1 MNKITVNVLSIIN
14 KSSKITK
21 KTINNKE
28 HYVISDVVPVVDD
41 VVMNNGLYP
50 KDEID
55 KSYKSINGN
64 LMPIG
69 HPKVDGQ
76 FVSASNAKA
85 INAYYGGA
93 WAENVHKDQDKVLLD
108 CYVDIEFAK
117 NHEKGKQLLERLDA
131 MFNGEDVNP
140 IHVST
145 GLILNKVYK
154 TGKSKGKKYDWV
166 ATNMQFDHVA
176 ILLNEQGAATPE
188 EGVGIFVNSEGEH
201 QIEYANL
208 MDSFNYT
215 QHGIINKFKF
225 FFSNN
230 SSMSFDDIYRM
241 LVEKLNEN
249 QTGDNWNYI
258 SAIYPSHFIFE
269 LKHKLF
275 KQLYVIDENQNVN
288 FVGDA
293 VEVRKNIVYDEIKTN
308 GENQVMKEKIVA
320 ALYAKGIKT
329 NGLSDEQLLTA
340 FNEQV
345 AKDAIDKKKAED
357 EEKDKDKDKKEKEGA
372 QNQEQ
377 APVWFKEFSK
387 RFEAVEKVVNA
398 NINNEEQT
406 MRAAVKT
413 KFSIS
418 DTAVN
423 ALSGEPLKELYAQCQ
438 TSVGLNSATN
448 QFNKDNSLL
457 NMEAPE

>member
-1 MNKITVNVLSIIN
+1 MNKITVNILSIIN

-21 KTINNKE
+21 ETINNKE
-28 HYVISDVVPVVDD
+28 HYVIRDVVPVVDD

-85 INAYYGGA
+85 INDYYGGA

-108 CYVDIEFAK
+108 CYVDIEFAR

-176 ILLNEQGAATPE
+176 ILLNEQGAATPN
-188 EGVGIFVNSEGEH
+188 EGVGMFVNSEGEYK
-201 QIEYANL
+201 IEYA
-208 MDSFNYT
+208 S
-215 QHGIINKFKF
+215 
-225 FFSNN
+225 
-230 SSMSFDDIYRM
+230 
-241 LVEKLNEN
+241 LNESSTQSIQN
-249 QTGDNWNYI
+249 LI
-258 SAIYPSHFIFE
+258 SNAVHNALQKLKFNKQEE
-269 LKHKLF
+269 L
-275 KQLYVIDENQNVN
+275 DP
-288 FVGDA
+288 
-293 VEVRKNIVYDEIKTN
+293 
-308 GENQVMKEKIVA
+308 MKEKILA
-320 ALYAKGIKT
+320 ALNAKGIKT
-329 NGLSDEQLLTA
+329 DGLSDEQLLTA
-340 FNEQV
+340 FNEQA

-357 EEKDKDKDKKEKEGA
+357 EEKEKKEKEKEKEGA

-377 APVWFKEFSK
+377 APAWFKDFSK
-387 RFEAVEKVVNA
+387 RFEAVEQVVNA
-398 NINNEEQT
+398 NINNEEQA

-413 KFSIS
+413 KFGMS

-448 QFNKDNSLL
+448 QFNSDKSICD
-457 NMEAPE
+457 MPE

>member
-1 MNKITVNVLSIIN
+1 MNKITVNILSIIN

-21 KTINNKE
+21 ETINNKE
-28 HYVISDVVPVVDD
+28 HYVIRDVVPVVDD

-69 HPKVDGQ
+69 HPKVNGQ

-85 INAYYGGA
+85 INDYYGGA

-117 NHEKGKQLLERLDA
+117 NHEKGKQLLERLNA

-154 TGKSKGKKYDWV
+154 TGKSKGKQYDWV

-188 EGVGIFVNSEGEH
+188 EGVGMFVNSEGEY
-201 QIEYANL
+201 QIEYA
-208 MDSFNYT
+208 S
-215 QHGIINKFKF
+215 
-225 FFSNN
+225 
-230 SSMSFDDIYRM
+230 
-241 LVEKLNEN
+241 LNEN
-249 QTGDNWNYI
+249 LTPSIQNII
-258 SAIYPSHFIFE
+258 SNAIHNALQK
-269 LKHKLF
+269 LKPN
-275 KQLYVIDENQNVN
+275 KQEEQDP
-288 FVGDA
+288 
-293 VEVRKNIVYDEIKTN
+293 
-308 GENQVMKEKIVA
+308 MKEKILE
-320 ALYAKGIKT
+320 ALNAKGIKT
-329 NGLSDEQLLTA
+329 DGLTDEQLLKA
-340 FNEQV
+340 FNEQA
-345 AKDAIDKKKAED
+345 AKDAIDKKKVED
-357 EEKDKDKDKKEKEGA
+357 EEKEKKKKEKEKEDA

-377 APVWFKEFSK
+377 APAWFKDFSK
-387 RFEAVEKVVNA
+387 RFEAVEKVVKA
-398 NINNEEQT
+398 NVNNEEQA
-406 MRAAVKT
+406 MRTAVKT
-413 KFSIS
+413 KFGMS

-448 QFNKDNSLL
+448 QFNSDKSICD
-457 NMEAPE
+457 MPE

>member
-1 MNKITVNVLSIIN
+1 MSKTTVNILSVIN

-21 KTINNKE
+21 EIINNKE
-28 HYVISDVVPVVDD
+28 HYIIRDVVPVIDD

-69 HPKVDGQ
+69 HPKVNGQ

-85 INAYYGGA
+85 INDYYGGA

-117 NHEKGKQLLERLDA
+117 NHEKGKQLLERLNA

-145 GLILNKVYK
+145 GLILNKVYN
-154 TGKSKGKKYDWV
+154 TGKSKGKQYDWV

-188 EGVGIFVNSEGEH
+188 EGVGMFVNSEGEY
-201 QIEYANL
+201 QIEYA
-208 MDSFNYT
+208 S
-215 QHGIINKFKF
+215 
-225 FFSNN
+225 
-230 SSMSFDDIYRM
+230 
-241 LVEKLNEN
+241 LNEN
-249 QTGDNWNYI
+249 LTPSIQNII
-258 SAIYPSHFIFE
+258 SNAIHNALQK
-269 LKHKLF
+269 LKPN
-275 KQLYVIDENQNVN
+275 KQEEQNP
-288 FVGDA
+288 
-293 VEVRKNIVYDEIKTN
+293 
-308 GENQVMKEKIVA
+308 MKEKILE
-320 ALYAKGIKT
+320 ALNAKGIKT
-329 NGLSDEQLLTA
+329 DGLTDEQLLKA
-340 FNEQV
+340 FNEQA
-345 AKDAIDKKKAED
+345 AKDAIDKKKVED
-357 EEKDKDKDKKEKEGA
+357 EEKEKKKKEKEKEDA

-377 APVWFKEFSK
+377 APAWFKDFSK
-387 RFEAVEKVVNA
+387 RFEAVEKVVNS
-398 NINNEEQT
+398 NINNEEQA
-406 MRAAVKT
+406 MRTAVKT
-413 KFSIS
+413 KFGMS

-448 QFNKDNSLL
+448 QFNSDKSICD
-457 NMEAPE
+457 MPE

>member
-1 MNKITVNVLSIIN
+1 MNKITVNILSMIN

-21 KTINNKE
+21 ETINNKE
-28 HYVISDVVPVVDD
+28 HYVIRDVVPVVDD

-55 KSYKSINGN
+55 KSYKSISGN

-69 HPKVDGQ
+69 HPNIDGQ

-85 INAYYGGA
+85 INEYYGGA

-108 CYVDIEFAK
+108 CYVDIEFAR

-154 TGKSKGKKYDWV
+154 TGKSKGKPYDWV

-176 ILLNEQGAATPE
+176 ILLNEQGAATPN
-188 EGVGIFVNSEGEH
+188 EGVGMFVNSEGEY
-201 QIEYANL
+201 QIEFA
-208 MDSFNYT
+208 S
-215 QHGIINKFKF
+215 
-225 FFSNN
+225 
-230 SSMSFDDIYRM
+230 
-241 LVEKLNEN
+241 LNESST
-249 QTGDNWNYI
+249 QSIQSLI
-258 SAIYPSHFIFE
+258 SNAVHNALQK
-269 LKHKLF
+269 LKSN
-275 KQLYVIDENQNVN
+275 KQEEPDP
-288 FVGDA
+288 
-293 VEVRKNIVYDEIKTN
+293 
-308 GENQVMKEKIVA
+308 MKEKILA
-320 ALYAKGIKT
+320 ALNAKGVKT
-329 NGLSDEQLLTA
+329 DGLNDEQLLTA
-340 FNEQV
+340 FNEQA

-357 EEKDKDKDKKEKEGA
+357 EEKEKKEKEKEKENA

-377 APVWFKEFSK
+377 APAWFKDFSK
-387 RFEAVEKVVNA
+387 RFEAVEQVVNA
-398 NINNEEQT
+398 NINNEEQA

-413 KFSIS
+413 KFGMS

-438 TSVGLNSATN
+438 TSVGLNSAVN
-448 QFNKDNSLL
+448 QFNSDKSICD
-457 NMEAPE
+457 MPE

>member
-1 MNKITVNVLSIIN
+1 MNKITVNILSIIN

-21 KTINNKE
+21 ETINNKE
-28 HYVISDVVPVVDD
+28 HYVIRDVVPVVDD

-50 KDEID
+50 KEEID
-55 KSYKSINGN
+55 KSYSSINGN

-69 HPKVDGQ
+69 HPNIDGQ

-85 INAYYGGA
+85 INEYYGGA

-154 TGKSKGKKYDWV
+154 TGKSKGKKYNWV

-176 ILLNEQGAATPE
+176 ILLNEQGAATPN
-188 EGVGIFVNSEGEH
+188 EGVGMFVNSEGEY
-201 QIEYANL
+201 QIEYA
-208 MDSFNYT
+208 S
-215 QHGIINKFKF
+215 
-225 FFSNN
+225 
-230 SSMSFDDIYRM
+230 
-241 LVEKLNEN
+241 LNEN
-249 QTGDNWNYI
+249 STQSI
-258 SAIYPSHFIFE
+258 
-269 LKHKLF
+269 
-275 KQLYVIDENQNVN
+275 QNVISN
-288 FVGDA
+288 A
-293 VEVRKNIVYDEIKTN
+293 VHNALQKLKFNKQEESDP
-308 GENQVMKEKIVA
+308 MKEKILA
-320 ALYAKGIKT
+320 ALNAKGIKT
-329 NGLSDEQLLTA
+329 DGLTDEQLLTA

-345 AKDAIDKKKAED
+345 TKDAIDKKKAED
-357 EEKDKDKDKKEKEGA
+357 EEKDKDKKEKEKEGA

-377 APVWFKEFSK
+377 APAWFKDFSK

-398 NINNEEQT
+398 NVNNEEQT
-406 MRAAVKT
+406 MRVAVKT
-413 KFSIS
+413 KFGMS

-423 ALSGEPLKELYAQCQ
+423 ALSGDPLKELYAQCQ

-448 QFNKDNSLL
+448 QFNSDKSICD
-457 NMEAPE
+457 MPE

>member
-1 MNKITVNVLSIIN
+1 MNKITVNILSIIN

-21 KTINNKE
+21 EIINNKE
-28 HYVISDVVPVVDD
+28 HYIIRDVVPVVDD

-50 KDEID
+50 KEEID
-55 KSYKSINGN
+55 KSYSSINGN

-69 HPKVDGQ
+69 HPNIDGQ

-85 INAYYGGA
+85 INEYYGGA

-108 CYVDIEFAK
+108 CYVDIEFAR

-176 ILLNEQGAATPE
+176 ILLNEQGAATPN
-188 EGVGIFVNSEGEH
+188 EGVGMFVNSEGEY
-201 QIEYANL
+201 QIEYA
-208 MDSFNYT
+208 S
-215 QHGIINKFKF
+215 
-225 FFSNN
+225 
-230 SSMSFDDIYRM
+230 
-241 LVEKLNEN
+241 LNESST
-249 QTGDNWNYI
+249 QSI
-258 SAIYPSHFIFE
+258 
-269 LKHKLF
+269 
-275 KQLYVIDENQNVN
+275 QNVISN
-288 FVGDA
+288 A
-293 VEVRKNIVYDEIKTN
+293 VHNALQKLKFNKQEESDP
-308 GENQVMKEKIVA
+308 MKEKILA
-320 ALYAKGIKT
+320 ALNAKGIKT
-329 NGLSDEQLLTA
+329 DGLTDEQLLTA

-345 AKDAIDKKKAED
+345 TKDAIDKKKAED
-357 EEKDKDKDKKEKEGA
+357 EEKDKKEKEKEKEGA

-377 APVWFKEFSK
+377 APAWFKDFSK

-398 NINNEEQT
+398 NVNNEEQT
-406 MRAAVKT
+406 MRAAVKA
-413 KFSIS
+413 KFGMS

-423 ALSGEPLKELYAQCQ
+423 ALSGDPLKELYAQCQ

-448 QFNKDNSLL
+448 QFNSDKSICD
-457 NMEAPE
+457 MPE

>member
-1 MNKITVNVLSIIN
+1 MVQSMNKITVNILSIIN

-21 KTINNKE
+21 ETINNKE
-28 HYVISDVVPVVDD
+28 HYVIRDVVPVVDD

-85 INAYYGGA
+85 INDYYGGA

-108 CYVDIEFAK
+108 CYVDIEFAR

-176 ILLNEQGAATPE
+176 ILLNEQGAATPN
-188 EGVGIFVNSEGEH
+188 EGVGMFVNSEGEYK
-201 QIEYANL
+201 IEYA
-208 MDSFNYT
+208 S
-215 QHGIINKFKF
+215 
-225 FFSNN
+225 
-230 SSMSFDDIYRM
+230 
-241 LVEKLNEN
+241 LNESSTQSIQN
-249 QTGDNWNYI
+249 LI
-258 SAIYPSHFIFE
+258 SNAVHNALQKLKFNKQEE
-269 LKHKLF
+269 L
-275 KQLYVIDENQNVN
+275 DP
-288 FVGDA
+288 
-293 VEVRKNIVYDEIKTN
+293 
-308 GENQVMKEKIVA
+308 MKEKILA
-320 ALYAKGIKT
+320 ALNAKGIKT
-329 NGLSDEQLLTA
+329 DGLSDEQLLTA
-340 FNEQV
+340 FNEQA

-357 EEKDKDKDKKEKEGA
+357 EEKEKKEKEKEKEGA

-377 APVWFKEFSK
+377 APAWFKDFSK
-387 RFEAVEKVVNA
+387 RFEAVEQVVNA
-398 NINNEEQT
+398 NINNEEQA

-413 KFSIS
+413 KFGMS

-448 QFNKDNSLL
+448 QFNSDKSICD
-457 NMEAPE
+457 MPE

>member
-1 MNKITVNVLSIIN
+1 M
-14 KSSKITK
+14 
-21 KTINNKE
+21 INNKE
-28 HYVISDVVPVVDD
+28 HYVIRDVVPVVDD

-85 INAYYGGA
+85 INDYYGGA

-108 CYVDIEFAK
+108 CYVDIEFAR

-176 ILLNEQGAATPE
+176 ILLNEQGAATPN
-188 EGVGIFVNSEGEH
+188 EGVGMFVNSEGEYK
-201 QIEYANL
+201 IEYA
-208 MDSFNYT
+208 S
-215 QHGIINKFKF
+215 
-225 FFSNN
+225 
-230 SSMSFDDIYRM
+230 
-241 LVEKLNEN
+241 LNESSTQSIQN
-249 QTGDNWNYI
+249 LI
-258 SAIYPSHFIFE
+258 SNAVHNALQKLKFNKQEE
-269 LKHKLF
+269 L
-275 KQLYVIDENQNVN
+275 DP
-288 FVGDA
+288 
-293 VEVRKNIVYDEIKTN
+293 
-308 GENQVMKEKIVA
+308 MKEKILA
-320 ALYAKGIKT
+320 ALNAKGIKT
-329 NGLSDEQLLTA
+329 DGLSDEQLLTA

-345 AKDAIDKKKAED
+345 AQDAIDKKKAED
-357 EEKDKDKDKKEKEGA
+357 EEKDKKEKEKEGA

-377 APVWFKEFSK
+377 APAWFKDFSK

-398 NINNEEQT
+398 NVNNEEQT

-413 KFSIS
+413 KFGMS

-423 ALSGEPLKELYAQCQ
+423 ALSGDPLKELYAQCQ

-448 QFNKDNSLL
+448 QFNSDKSICD
-457 NMEAPE
+457 MPE

>member
-1 MNKITVNVLSIIN
+1 MNKITVNILSIIN

-21 KTINNKE
+21 ETINNKE
-28 HYVISDVVPVVDD
+28 HYIIRDVVPVVDD

-50 KDEID
+50 KEEID
-55 KSYKSINGN
+55 KSYSSINGN

-69 HPKVDGQ
+69 HPNINGQ

-85 INAYYGGA
+85 INEYYGGA

-176 ILLNEQGAATPE
+176 ILLNEQGAATPN
-188 EGVGIFVNSEGEH
+188 EGVGMFVNSEGEY
-201 QIEYANL
+201 QIEYA
-208 MDSFNYT
+208 S
-215 QHGIINKFKF
+215 
-225 FFSNN
+225 
-230 SSMSFDDIYRM
+230 
-241 LVEKLNEN
+241 LNESST
-249 QTGDNWNYI
+249 QSI
-258 SAIYPSHFIFE
+258 
-269 LKHKLF
+269 
-275 KQLYVIDENQNVN
+275 QNVISN
-288 FVGDA
+288 A
-293 VEVRKNIVYDEIKTN
+293 VHNALQKLKFNKQEESDP
-308 GENQVMKEKIVA
+308 MKEKILA
-320 ALYAKGIKT
+320 ALNAKGIKT
-329 NGLSDEQLLTA
+329 DGLTDEQLLTA

-345 AKDAIDKKKAED
+345 TKDAIDKKKAED
-357 EEKDKDKDKKEKEGA
+357 EEKDKDKKEKEKEGA

-377 APVWFKEFSK
+377 APAWFKDFSK

-398 NINNEEQT
+398 NVNNEEQT
-406 MRAAVKT
+406 MRVAVKT
-413 KFSIS
+413 KFGMS

-423 ALSGEPLKELYAQCQ
+423 ALSGDPLKELYAQCQ

>member
-1 MNKITVNVLSIIN
+1 MIN

-21 KTINNKE
+21 ETINNKE
-28 HYVISDVVPVVDD
+28 HYVIRDVVPVVDD

-69 HPKVDGQ
+69 HPKVNGQ

-85 INAYYGGA
+85 INDYYGGA

-108 CYVDIEFAK
+108 CYVDIEFAR

-131 MFNGEDVNP
+131 MFNGEDVHP

-154 TGKSKGKKYDWV
+154 AGRSKGKPYDWV

-176 ILLNEQGAATPE
+176 ILLNEQGAATPS
-188 EGVGIFVNSEGEH
+188 EGVGMFVNSEGEY
-201 QIEYANL
+201 QIEFA
-208 MDSFNYT
+208 S
-215 QHGIINKFKF
+215 
-225 FFSNN
+225 
-230 SSMSFDDIYRM
+230 
-241 LVEKLNEN
+241 LNESST
-249 QTGDNWNYI
+249 QSI
-258 SAIYPSHFIFE
+258 
-269 LKHKLF
+269 
-275 KQLYVIDENQNVN
+275 QNVISS
-288 FVGDA
+288 A
-293 VEVRKNIVYDEIKTN
+293 VHNALQKLKFNKQEELDP
-308 GENQVMKEKIVA
+308 MKEKILAV
-320 ALYAKGIKT
+320 LSAKGIKT
-329 NGLSDEQLLTA
+329 DGLNDEQLLTA
-340 FNEQV
+340 FNEQA

-357 EEKDKDKDKKEKEGA
+357 EEKEKKEKEKEKENA

-377 APVWFKEFSK
+377 APAWFKDFSK

-398 NINNEEQT
+398 NINNEEQA

-413 KFSIS
+413 KFGMS

-438 TSVGLNSATN
+438 TSVGLNSAVN
-448 QFNKDNSLL
+448 QFNSDKSICD
-457 NMEAPE
+457 MPE

>member
-1 MNKITVNVLSIIN
+1 MNKITVNILSIIN

-21 KTINNKE
+21 ETINNKE
-28 HYVISDVVPVVDD
+28 HYVIRDVVPVVDD

-69 HPKVDGQ
+69 HPKVNGQ

-85 INAYYGGA
+85 INDYYGGA

-117 NHEKGKQLLERLDA
+117 NHEKGKQLLERLNA

-154 TGKSKGKKYDWV
+154 TGKSKGKQYDWV

-188 EGVGIFVNSEGEH
+188 EGVGMFVNSEGEY
-201 QIEYANL
+201 QIEYA
-208 MDSFNYT
+208 S
-215 QHGIINKFKF
+215 
-225 FFSNN
+225 
-230 SSMSFDDIYRM
+230 
-241 LVEKLNEN
+241 LNEN
-249 QTGDNWNYI
+249 LTPSIQNII
-258 SAIYPSHFIFE
+258 SNAIHNALQK
-269 LKHKLF
+269 LKPN
-275 KQLYVIDENQNVN
+275 KQEEQDP
-288 FVGDA
+288 
-293 VEVRKNIVYDEIKTN
+293 
-308 GENQVMKEKIVA
+308 MKEKILE
-320 ALYAKGIKT
+320 ALNAKGIKT
-329 NGLSDEQLLTA
+329 DGLTDEQLLKA

-345 AKDAIDKKKAED
+345 AKDAIDKKKVED
-357 EEKDKDKDKKEKEGA
+357 EEKEKKKKEKEKEDA

-377 APVWFKEFSK
+377 APAWFKDFSK
-387 RFEAVEKVVNA
+387 RFEAVEKVVKA
-398 NINNEEQT
+398 NVNNEEQA
-406 MRAAVKT
+406 MRTAVKT
-413 KFSIS
+413 KFGMS

-448 QFNKDNSLL
+448 QFNSDKSICD
-457 NMEAPE
+457 MPE

>member
-1 MNKITVNVLSIIN
+1 MNKITVNILSIIN

-21 KTINNKE
+21 ETINNKE
-28 HYVISDVVPVVDD
+28 HYVIRDVVPVVDD

-69 HPKVDGQ
+69 HPKVNGQ

-85 INAYYGGA
+85 INDYYGGA

-108 CYVDIEFAK
+108 CYVDIEFAR

-154 TGKSKGKKYDWV
+154 TGKSKGKPYDWV

-176 ILLNEQGAATPE
+176 ILLNEQGAATPN
-188 EGVGIFVNSEGEH
+188 EGVGMFVNSEGEY
-201 QIEYANL
+201 QIEFA
-208 MDSFNYT
+208 S
-215 QHGIINKFKF
+215 
-225 FFSNN
+225 
-230 SSMSFDDIYRM
+230 
-241 LVEKLNEN
+241 LNESST
-249 QTGDNWNYI
+249 QSI
-258 SAIYPSHFIFE
+258 
-269 LKHKLF
+269 
-275 KQLYVIDENQNVN
+275 QNVISS
-288 FVGDA
+288 A
-293 VEVRKNIVYDEIKTN
+293 VHNALQKLKFNKQEEPDP
-308 GENQVMKEKIVA
+308 MKEKILA
-320 ALYAKGIKT
+320 ALNAKGIKT
-329 NGLSDEQLLTA
+329 DGLNDEQLLTA
-340 FNEQV
+340 FNEQA

-357 EEKDKDKDKKEKEGA
+357 EEKEKKEKEKEKENA

-377 APVWFKEFSK
+377 APAWFTDFSK

-398 NINNEEQT
+398 NINNEEQA

-413 KFSIS
+413 KFGIS

-448 QFNKDNSLL
+448 QFNSDKSICD
-457 NMEAPE
+457 MPE

>member
-1 MNKITVNVLSIIN
+1 MNKITVNILSIIN

-21 KTINNKE
+21 ETINNKE
-28 HYVISDVVPVVDD
+28 HYVIRDVVPVVDD

-85 INAYYGGA
+85 INEYYGGA

-176 ILLNEQGAATPE
+176 ILLNEQGAATPS
-188 EGVGIFVNSEGEH
+188 EGVGMFVNSEGEY
-201 QIEYANL
+201 QIEYA
-208 MDSFNYT
+208 S
-215 QHGIINKFKF
+215 
-225 FFSNN
+225 
-230 SSMSFDDIYRM
+230 
-241 LVEKLNEN
+241 LNESST
-249 QTGDNWNYI
+249 QSI
-258 SAIYPSHFIFE
+258 
-269 LKHKLF
+269 
-275 KQLYVIDENQNVN
+275 QNVISN
-288 FVGDA
+288 A
-293 VEVRKNIVYDEIKTN
+293 VHNALQKLKFNKQEESDP
-308 GENQVMKEKIVA
+308 MKEKILA
-320 ALYAKGIKT
+320 ALNAKGIKT
-329 NGLSDEQLLTA
+329 DGLTDEQLLTA
-340 FNEQV
+340 FNEQA

-357 EEKDKDKDKKEKEGA
+357 EEKDKDKKEKEKEGA

-377 APVWFKEFSK
+377 APAWFKDFSK

-398 NINNEEQT
+398 NVNNEEQT

-413 KFSIS
+413 KFGMS

-448 QFNKDNSLL
+448 QFNSDKSICD
-457 NMEAPE
+457 MPE

>member
-1 MNKITVNVLSIIN
+1 MNKITVNILSMIN

-21 KTINNKE
+21 ETINNKE
-28 HYVISDVVPVVDD
+28 HYVIRDVVPVVDD

-55 KSYKSINGN
+55 KSYKSISGN

-69 HPKVDGQ
+69 HPNIDGQ

-85 INAYYGGA
+85 INEYYGGA

-108 CYVDIEFAK
+108 CYVDIEFAR

-154 TGKSKGKKYDWV
+154 TGKSKGKPYDWV

-176 ILLNEQGAATPE
+176 ILLNEQGAATPN
-188 EGVGIFVNSEGEH
+188 EGVGMFVNSEGEY
-201 QIEYANL
+201 QIEYA
-208 MDSFNYT
+208 S
-215 QHGIINKFKF
+215 
-225 FFSNN
+225 
-230 SSMSFDDIYRM
+230 
-241 LVEKLNEN
+241 LNESSTQSIQN
-249 QTGDNWNYI
+249 LI
-258 SAIYPSHFIFE
+258 SNAVHNALQKLKFNKQEE
-269 LKHKLF
+269 L
-275 KQLYVIDENQNVN
+275 DP
-288 FVGDA
+288 
-293 VEVRKNIVYDEIKTN
+293 
-308 GENQVMKEKIVA
+308 MKEKILA
-320 ALYAKGIKT
+320 ALNAKGIKT
-329 NGLSDEQLLTA
+329 DGLSDEQLLTA
-340 FNEQV
+340 FNEQA
-345 AKDAIDKKKAED
+345 AKDAIDKKKVED
-357 EEKDKDKDKKEKEGA
+357 EEKEKEKEGV

-377 APVWFKEFSK
+377 APAWFKDFSK

-413 KFSIS
+413 KFGMS

-423 ALSGEPLKELYAQCQ
+423 VLSGEPLKELYAQCQ

>member
-1 MNKITVNVLSIIN
+1 MNKITVNILSIIN

-21 KTINNKE
+21 ETINNKE
-28 HYVISDVVPVVDD
+28 HYVIRDVVPVVDN

-69 HPKVDGQ
+69 HPKVNGQ

-85 INAYYGGA
+85 INDYYGGA

-117 NHEKGKQLLERLDA
+117 NHEKGKQLLERVDA

-154 TGKSKGKKYDWV
+154 TGKSKGKQYDWV

-188 EGVGIFVNSEGEH
+188 EGVGMFVNSEGEY
-201 QIEYANL
+201 QIEYA
-208 MDSFNYT
+208 S
-215 QHGIINKFKF
+215 
-225 FFSNN
+225 
-230 SSMSFDDIYRM
+230 
-241 LVEKLNEN
+241 LNESST
-249 QTGDNWNYI
+249 QTIQNAI
-258 SAIYPSHFIFE
+258 SNAIHNA
-269 LKHKLF
+269 LQLF
-275 KQLYVIDENQNVN
+275 KSNKQEEQDP
-288 FVGDA
+288 
-293 VEVRKNIVYDEIKTN
+293 
-308 GENQVMKEKIVA
+308 MKEKILE
-320 ALYAKGIKT
+320 ALNAKGIKT
-329 NGLSDEQLLTA
+329 DGLTDEQLLKA
-340 FNEQV
+340 FNEQA
-345 AKDAIDKKKAED
+345 AKDAIDKKKVED
-357 EEKDKDKDKKEKEGA
+357 EEKEKKEKEKEDA

-377 APVWFKEFSK
+377 APAWFKDFSK
-387 RFEAVEKVVNA
+387 RFEAVEKVVNS
-398 NINNEEQT
+398 NINNEEQA
-406 MRAAVKT
+406 MRTAVKT
-413 KFSIS
+413 KFGMS

-448 QFNKDNSLL
+448 QFNSDKSICD
-457 NMEAPE
+457 MPE

>member
-1 MNKITVNVLSIIN
+1 MNKITVNILSMIN

-21 KTINNKE
+21 ETINNKE
-28 HYVISDVVPVVDD
+28 HYVIRDVVPVVDD

-69 HPKVDGQ
+69 HPNINGQ

-85 INAYYGGA
+85 INDYYGGA

-108 CYVDIEFAK
+108 CYVDIEFAR

-154 TGKSKGKKYDWV
+154 TGKSKGKPYNWV

-176 ILLNEQGAATPE
+176 ILLNEQGAATPN
-188 EGVGIFVNSEGEH
+188 EGVGMFVNSEGEYK
-201 QIEYANL
+201 IEYA
-208 MDSFNYT
+208 S
-215 QHGIINKFKF
+215 
-225 FFSNN
+225 
-230 SSMSFDDIYRM
+230 
-241 LVEKLNEN
+241 LNESSTQSIQN
-249 QTGDNWNYI
+249 LI
-258 SAIYPSHFIFE
+258 SNAVHNALQKLKFNKQEE
-269 LKHKLF
+269 L
-275 KQLYVIDENQNVN
+275 DP
-288 FVGDA
+288 
-293 VEVRKNIVYDEIKTN
+293 
-308 GENQVMKEKIVA
+308 MKEKILA
-320 ALYAKGIKT
+320 ALNAKGIKT
-329 NGLSDEQLLTA
+329 DGLSDEQLLTA
-340 FNEQV
+340 FNEQA

-357 EEKDKDKDKKEKEGA
+357 EEKEKKEKEKEKEGV

-377 APVWFKEFSK
+377 APAWFKDFSK

-413 KFSIS
+413 KFGMS

-423 ALSGEPLKELYAQCQ
+423 VLSGEPLKELYAQCQ

-448 QFNKDNSLL
+448 QFNSDKSICD
-457 NMEAPE
+457 MPE

>member
-1 MNKITVNVLSIIN
+1 MNKITVNILSMIN

-21 KTINNKE
+21 ETINNKE
-28 HYVISDVVPVVDD
+28 HYVIRDVVPVVDD

-69 HPKVDGQ
+69 HPKVNGQ

-85 INAYYGGA
+85 INDYYGGA

-108 CYVDIEFAK
+108 CYVDIEFAR

-154 TGKSKGKKYDWV
+154 AGRSKGKPYDWV

-176 ILLNEQGAATPE
+176 ILLNEQGAATPN
-188 EGVGIFVNSEGEH
+188 EGVGMFVNSEGEY
-201 QIEYANL
+201 QIEFA
-208 MDSFNYT
+208 S
-215 QHGIINKFKF
+215 
-225 FFSNN
+225 
-230 SSMSFDDIYRM
+230 
-241 LVEKLNEN
+241 LNESST
-249 QTGDNWNYI
+249 QSIQSLI
-258 SAIYPSHFIFE
+258 SNAVHNALQK
-269 LKHKLF
+269 LKSN
-275 KQLYVIDENQNVN
+275 KQEEPDP
-288 FVGDA
+288 
-293 VEVRKNIVYDEIKTN
+293 
-308 GENQVMKEKIVA
+308 MKEKILA
-320 ALYAKGIKT
+320 ALNAKGVKT
-329 NGLSDEQLLTA
+329 DGLNDEQLLTA
-340 FNEQV
+340 FNEQA

-357 EEKDKDKDKKEKEGA
+357 EEKEKKEKEKEKENA

-377 APVWFKEFSK
+377 APAWFKDFSK
-387 RFEAVEKVVNA
+387 RFEAVEQVVNA
-398 NINNEEQT
+398 NINNEEQA

-413 KFSIS
+413 KFGMS

-438 TSVGLNSATN
+438 TSVGLNSAVN
-448 QFNKDNSLL
+448 QFNSDKSICD
-457 NMEAPE
+457 MPE

>member
-1 MNKITVNVLSIIN
+1 MSKITVNILSIIN

-21 KTINNKE
+21 ETINNKE
-28 HYVISDVVPVVDD
+28 HYVIRDVVPVVDD

-69 HPKVDGQ
+69 HPKVNGQ

-85 INAYYGGA
+85 INDYYGGA

-117 NHEKGKQLLERLDA
+117 NHEKGKQLLERLNA

-154 TGKSKGKKYDWV
+154 TGKSKGKQYDWV

-188 EGVGIFVNSEGEH
+188 EGVGMFVNSEGEY
-201 QIEYANL
+201 QIEYA
-208 MDSFNYT
+208 S
-215 QHGIINKFKF
+215 
-225 FFSNN
+225 
-230 SSMSFDDIYRM
+230 
-241 LVEKLNEN
+241 LNEN
-249 QTGDNWNYI
+249 LTPSIQNII
-258 SAIYPSHFIFE
+258 SNAIHNALQK
-269 LKHKLF
+269 LKPN
-275 KQLYVIDENQNVN
+275 KQEEQDP
-288 FVGDA
+288 
-293 VEVRKNIVYDEIKTN
+293 
-308 GENQVMKEKIVA
+308 MKEKILA
-320 ALYAKGIKT
+320 ALNAKGIKT
-329 NGLSDEQLLTA
+329 DGLNDDQLLIA
-340 FNEQV
+340 FNEQAV
-345 AKDAIDKKKAED
+345 KDAIDKKKVED
-357 EEKDKDKDKKEKEGA
+357 EEKEKKKKEKEKEDA

-377 APVWFKEFSK
+377 APAWFKDFSK
-387 RFEAVEKVVNA
+387 RFEAVEKVVNS
-398 NINNEEQT
+398 NVNNEEQA
-406 MRAAVKT
+406 MRTAVKT
-413 KFSIS
+413 KFGMS

-448 QFNKDNSLL
+448 QFNSDKSICD
-457 NMEAPE
+457 MPE

>member
-1 MNKITVNVLSIIN
+1 MNKITVNILSIIN

-21 KTINNKE
+21 EIINNKE
-28 HYVISDVVPVVDD
+28 HYIIRDVVPVIDD

-50 KDEID
+50 KEEID
-55 KSYKSINGN
+55 KSYSSINGN

-69 HPKVDGQ
+69 HPKVNGQ

-85 INAYYGGA
+85 INDYYGGA

-176 ILLNEQGAATPE
+176 ILLNEQGAATPN
-188 EGVGIFVNSEGEH
+188 EGVGMFVNSEGEY
-201 QIEYANL
+201 QIEYAYL

-215 QHGIINKFKF
+215 QNGIINKFKF

-241 LVEKLNEN
+241 LADKLNEN

-308 GENQVMKEKIVA
+308 GENQVMKEKILA
-320 ALYAKGIKT
+320 ALNAKGIKT
-329 NGLSDEQLLTA
+329 DGLNDEQLLTA

-345 AKDAIDKKKAED
+345 TKDAIDKKKAED
-357 EEKDKDKDKKEKEGA
+357 EEKEKKAKEIA
-372 QNQEQ
+372 QNQKQ
-377 APVWFKEFSK
+377 APAWFTDFII
-387 RFEAVEKVVNA
+387 RFEAVEQVVNA
-398 NINNEEQT
+398 NINNEEQV

-413 KFSIS
+413 KFGMS

-448 QFNKDNSLL
+448 QFNSDKSICD
-457 NMEAPE
+457 MPE

>member
-1 MNKITVNVLSIIN
+1 MNKITVNILSMIN

-21 KTINNKE
+21 ETINNKE
-28 HYVISDVVPVVDD
+28 HYVIRDVVPVVDD

-85 INAYYGGA
+85 INDYYGGA

-108 CYVDIEFAK
+108 CYVDIEFAR

-154 TGKSKGKKYDWV
+154 AGRSKGKPYDWV

-176 ILLNEQGAATPE
+176 ILLNEQGAATPN
-188 EGVGIFVNSEGEH
+188 EGVGMFVNSEGEY
-201 QIEYANL
+201 QIEFA
-208 MDSFNYT
+208 S
-215 QHGIINKFKF
+215 
-225 FFSNN
+225 
-230 SSMSFDDIYRM
+230 
-241 LVEKLNEN
+241 LNESST
-249 QTGDNWNYI
+249 QSIQSLI
-258 SAIYPSHFIFE
+258 SNAVHNALQK
-269 LKHKLF
+269 LKSN
-275 KQLYVIDENQNVN
+275 KQEEPDP
-288 FVGDA
+288 
-293 VEVRKNIVYDEIKTN
+293 
-308 GENQVMKEKIVA
+308 MKEKILA
-320 ALYAKGIKT
+320 ALNAKGVKT
-329 NGLSDEQLLTA
+329 DGLNDEQLLTA
-340 FNEQV
+340 FNEQA

-357 EEKDKDKDKKEKEGA
+357 EEKEKKEKEKEKENA

-377 APVWFKEFSK
+377 APAWFKDFSK
-387 RFEAVEKVVNA
+387 RFEAVEQVVNA
-398 NINNEEQT
+398 NINNEEQA

-413 KFSIS
+413 KFGIS

-438 TSVGLNSATN
+438 TSVGLNSAVN
-448 QFNKDNSLL
+448 QFNSDKSICD
-457 NMEAPE
+457 MPE

>member
-1 MNKITVNVLSIIN
+1 MNKITVNILSIIN

-21 KTINNKE
+21 ETINNKE
-28 HYVISDVVPVVDD
+28 HYVIRDVVPVVDD

-69 HPKVDGQ
+69 HPKVNGQ

-85 INAYYGGA
+85 INDYYGGA

-108 CYVDIEFAK
+108 CYVDIEFAR

-154 TGKSKGKKYDWV
+154 TGKSKGKPYDWV

-176 ILLNEQGAATPE
+176 ILLNEQGAATPN
-188 EGVGIFVNSEGEH
+188 EGVGMFVNSEGEY
-201 QIEYANL
+201 QIEFA
-208 MDSFNYT
+208 S
-215 QHGIINKFKF
+215 
-225 FFSNN
+225 
-230 SSMSFDDIYRM
+230 
-241 LVEKLNEN
+241 LNESST
-249 QTGDNWNYI
+249 QSIQSLI
-258 SAIYPSHFIFE
+258 SNAVHNALQK
-269 LKHKLF
+269 LKSN
-275 KQLYVIDENQNVN
+275 KQEEPDP
-288 FVGDA
+288 
-293 VEVRKNIVYDEIKTN
+293 
-308 GENQVMKEKIVA
+308 MKEKILA
-320 ALYAKGIKT
+320 ALNAKGIKT
-329 NGLSDEQLLTA
+329 DGLNDEQLLTA
-340 FNEQV
+340 FNEQA
-345 AKDAIDKKKAED
+345 AKDAIDKKKDED
-357 EEKDKDKDKKEKEGA
+357 EEKEKKEKEKEKENA

-377 APVWFKEFSK
+377 APAWFTDFSK
-387 RFEAVEKVVNA
+387 RFEAVEQVVNA
-398 NINNEEQT
+398 NINNEEQA

-413 KFSIS
+413 KFGIS

-448 QFNKDNSLL
+448 QFNSDKSICD
-457 NMEAPE
+457 MPE

>member
-1 MNKITVNVLSIIN
+1 MNKITVNILSIIN

-21 KTINNKE
+21 ETINNKE
-28 HYVISDVVPVVDD
+28 HYVIRDVVPVVDD

-50 KDEID
+50 KNEID

-69 HPKVDGQ
+69 HPKVNGQ

-85 INAYYGGA
+85 INDYYGGA

-108 CYVDIEFAK
+108 CYVDIEFAR

-154 TGKSKGKKYDWV
+154 TGKSKGKPYDWV

-176 ILLNEQGAATPE
+176 ILLNEQGAATPN
-188 EGVGIFVNSEGEH
+188 EGVGMFVNSEGEY
-201 QIEYANL
+201 QIEFA
-208 MDSFNYT
+208 S
-215 QHGIINKFKF
+215 
-225 FFSNN
+225 
-230 SSMSFDDIYRM
+230 
-241 LVEKLNEN
+241 LNESST
-249 QTGDNWNYI
+249 QSI
-258 SAIYPSHFIFE
+258 
-269 LKHKLF
+269 
-275 KQLYVIDENQNVN
+275 QNVISS
-288 FVGDA
+288 A
-293 VEVRKNIVYDEIKTN
+293 VHNALQKLKFNKQEEPDP
-308 GENQVMKEKIVA
+308 MKEKILA
-320 ALYAKGIKT
+320 ALNAKGIKT
-329 NGLSDEQLLTA
+329 DGLNDEQLLTA
-340 FNEQV
+340 FNEQA

-357 EEKDKDKDKKEKEGA
+357 EEKKKKEKEKEKENA

-377 APVWFKEFSK
+377 APAWFKDFSK
-387 RFEAVEKVVNA
+387 RFEAVEQVVNA
-398 NINNEEQT
+398 NINNEEQA

-413 KFSIS
+413 KFGMS

-448 QFNKDNSLL
+448 QFNSDKSICD
-457 NMEAPE
+457 MPE

>member
-1 MNKITVNVLSIIN
+1 MNKITVNILSIIN

-21 KTINNKE
+21 ETINNKE
-28 HYVISDVVPVVDD
+28 HYVIRDVVPVVDD

-50 KDEID
+50 KNEID

-69 HPKVDGQ
+69 HPKVNGQ

-85 INAYYGGA
+85 INDYYGGA

-108 CYVDIEFAK
+108 CYVDIEFAR

-154 TGKSKGKKYDWV
+154 TGKSKGKPYDWV

-176 ILLNEQGAATPE
+176 ILLNEQGAATPS
-188 EGVGIFVNSEGEH
+188 EGVGMFVNSEGEY
-201 QIEYANL
+201 QIEFA
-208 MDSFNYT
+208 S
-215 QHGIINKFKF
+215 
-225 FFSNN
+225 
-230 SSMSFDDIYRM
+230 
-241 LVEKLNEN
+241 LNESST
-249 QTGDNWNYI
+249 QSI
-258 SAIYPSHFIFE
+258 
-269 LKHKLF
+269 
-275 KQLYVIDENQNVN
+275 QNVISS
-288 FVGDA
+288 A
-293 VEVRKNIVYDEIKTN
+293 VHNALQKLKFNKQEEPDP
-308 GENQVMKEKIVA
+308 MKEKILA
-320 ALYAKGIKT
+320 ALNAKGIKT
-329 NGLSDEQLLTA
+329 DGLNDEQLLTA
-340 FNEQV
+340 FNEQA

-357 EEKDKDKDKKEKEGA
+357 EEKEKKEKEKEKENA

-377 APVWFKEFSK
+377 APAWFKDFSK
-387 RFEAVEKVVNA
+387 RFEAVEQVVNA
-398 NINNEEQT
+398 NINNEEQA

-413 KFSIS
+413 KFGIS

-438 TSVGLNSATN
+438 TSVGLNSAVN
-448 QFNKDNSLL
+448 QFNSDKSICD
-457 NMEAPE
+457 MPE

>member
-1 MNKITVNVLSIIN
+1 MNKITVNILSIIN

-21 KTINNKE
+21 ETINNKE
-28 HYVISDVVPVVDD
+28 HYVIRDVVPVVDD

-69 HPKVDGQ
+69 HPKVNGQ

-85 INAYYGGA
+85 INDYYGGA

-117 NHEKGKQLLERLDA
+117 NHEKGKQLLERLNA

-154 TGKSKGKKYDWV
+154 TGKSKGKQYDWV

-188 EGVGIFVNSEGEH
+188 EGVGMFVNSEGEY
-201 QIEYANL
+201 QIEYA
-208 MDSFNYT
+208 S
-215 QHGIINKFKF
+215 
-225 FFSNN
+225 
-230 SSMSFDDIYRM
+230 
-241 LVEKLNEN
+241 LNEN
-249 QTGDNWNYI
+249 LTPSIQNII
-258 SAIYPSHFIFE
+258 SNAIHNALQK
-269 LKHKLF
+269 LKPN
-275 KQLYVIDENQNVN
+275 KQEEQDP
-288 FVGDA
+288 
-293 VEVRKNIVYDEIKTN
+293 
-308 GENQVMKEKIVA
+308 MKEKILE
-320 ALYAKGIKT
+320 ALNAKGIKT
-329 NGLSDEQLLTA
+329 DGLTDEQLLKA
-340 FNEQV
+340 FNEQA
-345 AKDAIDKKKAED
+345 AKDAIDKKKVED
-357 EEKDKDKDKKEKEGA
+357 EEKEKKKKEKEKEDA

-377 APVWFKEFSK
+377 APAWFKDFSK
-387 RFEAVEKVVNA
+387 RFEAVEKVVNS

-406 MRAAVKT
+406 MRTAVKT
-413 KFSIS
+413 KFGMS

-448 QFNKDNSLL
+448 QFNSDKSICD
-457 NMEAPE
+457 MPE

>member
-1 MNKITVNVLSIIN
+1 MNKITVNILSMIN

-21 KTINNKE
+21 ETINNKE
-28 HYVISDVVPVVDD
+28 HYVIRDVVPVVDD

-55 KSYKSINGN
+55 KSYKSISGN

-69 HPKVDGQ
+69 HPNIDGQ

-85 INAYYGGA
+85 INEYYGGA

-108 CYVDIEFAK
+108 CYVDIEFAR

-154 TGKSKGKKYDWV
+154 TGKSKGKPYDWV

-176 ILLNEQGAATPE
+176 ILLNEQGAATPN
-188 EGVGIFVNSEGEH
+188 EGVGMFVNSEGEYK
-201 QIEYANL
+201 IEYA
-208 MDSFNYT
+208 S
-215 QHGIINKFKF
+215 
-225 FFSNN
+225 
-230 SSMSFDDIYRM
+230 
-241 LVEKLNEN
+241 LNESSTQSIQN
-249 QTGDNWNYI
+249 LI
-258 SAIYPSHFIFE
+258 SNAVHNALQKLKFNKQEE
-269 LKHKLF
+269 L
-275 KQLYVIDENQNVN
+275 DP
-288 FVGDA
+288 
-293 VEVRKNIVYDEIKTN
+293 
-308 GENQVMKEKIVA
+308 MKEKILA
-320 ALYAKGIKT
+320 ALNAKGVKT
-329 NGLSDEQLLTA
+329 DGLSDEQLLTA
-340 FNEQV
+340 FNEQA

-357 EEKDKDKDKKEKEGA
+357 EEKEKKEKEKEKEGV

-377 APVWFKEFSK
+377 APAWFKDFSK
-387 RFEAVEKVVNA
+387 RFEAVEQVVNA
-398 NINNEEQT
+398 NINNEEQA

-413 KFSIS
+413 KFGMS

-438 TSVGLNSATN
+438 TSVGLNSAVN
-448 QFNKDNSLL
+448 QFNSDKSICD
-457 NMEAPE
+457 MPE

>member
-1 MNKITVNVLSIIN
+1 MNKITVNILSMIN

-21 KTINNKE
+21 ETINNKE
-28 HYVISDVVPVVDD
+28 HYVIRDVVPVVDD

-50 KDEID
+50 KEEID

-85 INAYYGGA
+85 INDYHAGA

-108 CYVDIEFAK
+108 CYVDIEFAR

-154 TGKSKGKKYDWV
+154 TGKSKGKPYDWV

-176 ILLNEQGAATPE
+176 ILLNEQGAATPN
-188 EGVGIFVNSEGEH
+188 EGVGMFVNSEGEY
-201 QIEYANL
+201 QIEFA
-208 MDSFNYT
+208 S
-215 QHGIINKFKF
+215 
-225 FFSNN
+225 
-230 SSMSFDDIYRM
+230 
-241 LVEKLNEN
+241 LNESSTKSIQN
-249 QTGDNWNYI
+249 LI
-258 SAIYPSHFIFE
+258 SNAVHNALQKLKFNKQEE
-269 LKHKLF
+269 L
-275 KQLYVIDENQNVN
+275 DP
-288 FVGDA
+288 
-293 VEVRKNIVYDEIKTN
+293 
-308 GENQVMKEKIVA
+308 MKEKILA
-320 ALYAKGIKT
+320 ALNAKGIKT
-329 NGLSDEQLLTA
+329 DGLSDEQLLTA
-340 FNEQV
+340 FNEQA

-357 EEKDKDKDKKEKEGA
+357 EEKEKKEKEKEKEDV

-377 APVWFKEFSK
+377 APAWFKGFSK

-413 KFSIS
+413 KFGMS

-423 ALSGEPLKELYAQCQ
+423 ALSGDPLKELYAQCQ

-448 QFNKDNSLL
+448 QFNSDKSICD
-457 NMEAPE
+457 MPE

>member
-1 MNKITVNVLSIIN
+1 MNKITVNILSIIN

-21 KTINNKE
+21 ETINNKE
-28 HYVISDVVPVVDD
+28 HYVIRDVVPVVDD

-50 KDEID
+50 KNEID

-69 HPKVDGQ
+69 HPKVNGQ

-85 INAYYGGA
+85 INDYYGGA

-108 CYVDIEFAK
+108 CYVDIEFAR

-154 TGKSKGKKYDWV
+154 TGKSKGKPYDWV

-176 ILLNEQGAATPE
+176 ILLNEQGAATPS
-188 EGVGIFVNSEGEH
+188 EGVGMFVNSEGEY
-201 QIEYANL
+201 QIEFA
-208 MDSFNYT
+208 S
-215 QHGIINKFKF
+215 
-225 FFSNN
+225 
-230 SSMSFDDIYRM
+230 
-241 LVEKLNEN
+241 LNESST
-249 QTGDNWNYI
+249 QSI
-258 SAIYPSHFIFE
+258 
-269 LKHKLF
+269 
-275 KQLYVIDENQNVN
+275 QNVISS
-288 FVGDA
+288 A
-293 VEVRKNIVYDEIKTN
+293 VHNALQKLKFNKQEEPDP
-308 GENQVMKEKIVA
+308 MKEKILA
-320 ALYAKGIKT
+320 ALNAKGIKT
-329 NGLSDEQLLTA
+329 DGLNDEQLLTA
-340 FNEQV
+340 FNEQA

-357 EEKDKDKDKKEKEGA
+357 EEKEKEKENA

-377 APVWFKEFSK
+377 APAWFKDFSK
-387 RFEAVEKVVNA
+387 RFEAVEQVVNA
-398 NINNEEQT
+398 NINNEEQA

-413 KFSIS
+413 KFGMS

-438 TSVGLNSATN
+438 TSVGLNSAVN

>member
-1 MNKITVNVLSIIN
+1 MNKITVNILSMIN

-21 KTINNKE
+21 ETINNKE
-28 HYVISDVVPVVDD
+28 HYVIRDVVPVVDD

-85 INAYYGGA
+85 INDYYGGA

-108 CYVDIEFAK
+108 CYVDIEFAR

-145 GLILNKVYK
+145 GLILNRVYK
-154 TGKSKGKKYDWV
+154 TGKSKGKPYDWV

-176 ILLNEQGAATPE
+176 ILLNEQGAATPK
-188 EGVGIFVNSEGEH
+188 EGVGMFVNSEGEY
-201 QIEYANL
+201 QIEYA
-208 MDSFNYT
+208 S
-215 QHGIINKFKF
+215 
-225 FFSNN
+225 
-230 SSMSFDDIYRM
+230 
-241 LVEKLNEN
+241 LNESSTQSIQN
-249 QTGDNWNYI
+249 LI
-258 SAIYPSHFIFE
+258 SNAVHNALQKLKFNKQEE
-269 LKHKLF
+269 L
-275 KQLYVIDENQNVN
+275 DP
-288 FVGDA
+288 
-293 VEVRKNIVYDEIKTN
+293 
-308 GENQVMKEKIVA
+308 MKEKILA
-320 ALYAKGIKT
+320 ALNAKGIKT
-329 NGLSDEQLLTA
+329 DGLSDEQLLTA
-340 FNEQV
+340 FNEQA

-357 EEKDKDKDKKEKEGA
+357 EEKEKKEKEKEKEGV

-377 APVWFKEFSK
+377 APAWFKDFSK
-387 RFEAVEKVVNA
+387 RFEAVVKVVNA

-413 KFSIS
+413 KFGMS

-423 ALSGEPLKELYAQCQ
+423 VLSGELLKELYAQCQ

>member
-1 MNKITVNVLSIIN
+1 M
-14 KSSKITK
+14 
-21 KTINNKE
+21 INNKE
-28 HYVISDVVPVVDD
+28 HYIIRDVVPVVDD

-69 HPKVDGQ
+69 HPKVNGQ
-76 FVSASNAKA
+76 FVSASMAKA
-85 INAYYGGA
+85 INDYYGGA

-108 CYVDIEFAK
+108 CYVDIEFAR

-154 TGKSKGKKYDWV
+154 TGKSKGRPYEWV

-176 ILLNEQGAATPE
+176 ILLNEQGAATPN
-188 EGVGIFVNSEGEH
+188 EGVGMFVNSEGEY
-201 QIEYANL
+201 QIEFA
-208 MDSFNYT
+208 S
-215 QHGIINKFKF
+215 
-225 FFSNN
+225 
-230 SSMSFDDIYRM
+230 
-241 LVEKLNEN
+241 LNESSTQSIQN
-249 QTGDNWNYI
+249 LIANAVHNALQK
-258 SAIYPSHFIFE
+258 
-269 LKHKLF
+269 LKF
-275 KQLYVIDENQNVN
+275 NKQEEPDP
-288 FVGDA
+288 
-293 VEVRKNIVYDEIKTN
+293 
-308 GENQVMKEKIVA
+308 MKEKILA
-320 ALYAKGIKT
+320 ALNAKGIKT
-329 NGLSDEQLLTA
+329 DGLTDEQLLVA
-340 FNEQV
+340 FNEQA

-357 EEKDKDKDKKEKEGA
+357 EEKEKKEKGKEKEGA

-377 APVWFKEFSK
+377 APAWFKDFSK

-398 NINNEEQT
+398 NINNEEQA

-413 KFSIS
+413 KFGMS

-438 TSVGLNSATN
+438 TSAGLNSATN

>member
-1 MNKITVNVLSIIN
+1 MNKITVNILSIIN

-21 KTINNKE
+21 EIINNKE
-28 HYVISDVVPVVDD
+28 HYIIRDVVPVVDD

-50 KDEID
+50 KEEID
-55 KSYKSINGN
+55 KSYSSINGN

-69 HPKVDGQ
+69 HPNINGQ

-85 INAYYGGA
+85 INEYYGGA

-131 MFNGEDVNP
+131 MFNSEDVNP

-176 ILLNEQGAATPE
+176 ILLNEQGAATPS
-188 EGVGIFVNSEGEH
+188 EGVGMFVNSEGEY
-201 QIEYANL
+201 QIEYA
-208 MDSFNYT
+208 S
-215 QHGIINKFKF
+215 
-225 FFSNN
+225 
-230 SSMSFDDIYRM
+230 
-241 LVEKLNEN
+241 LNESST
-249 QTGDNWNYI
+249 QSI
-258 SAIYPSHFIFE
+258 
-269 LKHKLF
+269 
-275 KQLYVIDENQNVN
+275 QNVISN
-288 FVGDA
+288 A
-293 VEVRKNIVYDEIKTN
+293 VHNALQKLKFNKQEESDP
-308 GENQVMKEKIVA
+308 MKEKILA
-320 ALYAKGIKT
+320 ALNAKGIKT
-329 NGLSDEQLLTA
+329 DGLTDEQLLTA
-340 FNEQV
+340 FNEQA

-357 EEKDKDKDKKEKEGA
+357 EEKNKDKKEKEKEGA

-377 APVWFKEFSK
+377 APAWFKDFSR

-398 NINNEEQT
+398 NVNNEEQA
-406 MRAAVKT
+406 MRTAVKT
-413 KFSIS
+413 KFGMS

-448 QFNKDNSLL
+448 QFNSDKSICD
-457 NMEAPE
+457 MPE

>member
-1 MNKITVNVLSIIN
+1 MNKITVNILSIIN

-21 KTINNKE
+21 ETINNKE
-28 HYVISDVVPVVDD
+28 HYIIRDVVPVVDD

-50 KDEID
+50 KEEID
-55 KSYKSINGN
+55 KSYSSINGN

-85 INAYYGGA
+85 INDYYGGA

-176 ILLNEQGAATPE
+176 ILLNEQGAATPS
-188 EGVGIFVNSEGEH
+188 EGVGMFVNSEGEY
-201 QIEYANL
+201 QIEYA
-208 MDSFNYT
+208 S
-215 QHGIINKFKF
+215 
-225 FFSNN
+225 
-230 SSMSFDDIYRM
+230 
-241 LVEKLNEN
+241 LNESST
-249 QTGDNWNYI
+249 QSI
-258 SAIYPSHFIFE
+258 
-269 LKHKLF
+269 
-275 KQLYVIDENQNVN
+275 QNVISN
-288 FVGDA
+288 A
-293 VEVRKNIVYDEIKTN
+293 VHNALQKLKFNKQEESDP
-308 GENQVMKEKIVA
+308 MKEKILA
-320 ALYAKGIKT
+320 ALNAKGIKT
-329 NGLSDEQLLTA
+329 DGLTDEQLLTA
-340 FNEQV
+340 FNEQA

-357 EEKDKDKDKKEKEGA
+357 EEKDKDKKEKEKEGA

-377 APVWFKEFSK
+377 APAWFKDFSK
-387 RFEAVEKVVNA
+387 RFEVVEKVVNA
-398 NINNEEQT
+398 NVNNEEQT

-413 KFSIS
+413 KFGMS

-423 ALSGEPLKELYAQCQ
+423 ALSGDPLKELYAQCQ